1 MTRETASEQGHPLGL
16 EPVPAEAEAGEGGV
30 ASQGGEEGREVG
42 GAEGGVGEI
51 QHRDARGALEQLQHL
66 LVALCMEKVRDEF
79 ATKKFEF

>member
-51 QHRDARGALEQLQHL
+51 QH
-66 LVALCMEKVRDEF
+66 
-79 ATKKFEF
+79 